1 MKLIPSTRPLAGA
14 AIAVGASLLLGTGG
28 AQSADNAAP
37 SFQLAQSMNHDS
49 MGGMAPSAQTTPG
62 HDMMEMDQSNP
73 AAHGGH
79 DMGPADASTA
89 PAVGAE
95 VRGGQPLKPRL
106 VNGIKEFDLTTKV
119 VQWHILAD
127 VTVAAYSYDGTVP
140 GPLIR
145 VNAGD
150 RVRIKV
156 KNELPEPTTIH
167 WHGLVVPNDQDGV
180 PNMPRPPI
188 KPGDTFTYEFAAP
201 NTPGTYFYHTHFN
214 ADRQQALG
222 LYGAFVIDNP
232 KAPKIADTEYI
243 VMLGESRVVNGETFP
258 AMDMEGMMPNYFTIN
273 GKSYPATETTEAKV
287 GQKILFR
294 FIGSGQ
300 FVHPMHIH
308 GGPFRIVATDGN
320 PVPAA
325 ARVTKYTVLVG
336 PGERYDVVWTARQP
350 GKWLVHCH
358 INHHLTN
365 DGTEVDGMGGL
376 AMVIDV
382 SG

>member
-1 MKLIPSTRPLAGA
+1 MKFIPSTRPLAGA
-14 AIAVGASLLLGTGG
+14 AIAVAASVLLGTDG

-37 SFQLAQSMNHDS
+37 SFQLAQSMNHGG

-62 HDMMEMDQSNP
+62 HDMMEMDQSKP
-73 AAHGGH
+73 DEHGGH
-79 DMGPADASTA
+79 DMSPADASKA
-89 PAVGAE
+89 PVTGTE
-95 VRGGQPLKPRL
+95 VRGGQPLKLRL
-106 VNGIKEFDLTTKV
+106 VAGIKEFDLTTKV
-119 VQWHILAD
+119 IQWHILPD

-188 KPGDTFTYEFAAP
+188 KAGETFTYEFAVP

-243 VMLGESRVVNGETFP
+243 VMLGEFRVVNGETFP

-273 GKSYPATETTEAKV
+273 GKSYPATETIEAKV

-308 GGPFRIVATDGN
+308 GGPFQIVATDGN

-325 ARVTKYTVLVG
+325 ARVTKDTVLVG

-365 DGTEVDGMGGL
+365 NGTEIDGMGGL